1 MTLTLTSD
9 ALLLAAL
16 IFFLR
21 VLNQSLDTLR
31 IMFMLRGSK
40 LWAWILGFAETII
53 FVVTLS
59 SVINDLNNLLN
70 IVAYAAGF
78 ASGNTLGIW
87 LEGRL
92 ALGHI
97 HVRVVSPKRGSA
109 LVERLRKEGFAVTEI
124 PARGKD
130 GAVSLLNASVRRR
143 DVEKVRK
150 IVREVDE
157 NAFMTGEEMRPLWRG
172 FWGT

>member
-1 MTLTLTSD
+1 MEISFTRE
-9 ALLLAAL
+9 ALLLAGL
-16 IFFLR
+16 IFVLR

-31 IMFMLRGSK
+31 IMFMLRGQK
-40 LWAWILGFAETII
+40 LWAWILGFAETVI
-53 FVVTLS
+53 FVITLS
-59 SVINDLNNLLN
+59 SVINDLNNILN
-70 IVAYAAGF
+70 IVAYAGGF
-78 ASGNTLGIW
+78 ASGNTLGIY

-92 ALGHI
+92 ALGFI
-97 HVRVVSPKRGSA
+97 NVRVVSPKRGSA

-143 DVEKVRK
+143 DLPKVRK
-150 IVREVDE
+150 IVEAVDE
-157 NAFMTGEEMRPLWRG
+157 KAFITGEEMRPLGRG

>member
-1 MTLTLTSD
+1 MEISFTRE
-9 ALLLAAL
+9 ALLLAGL
-16 IFFLR
+16 IFVLR

-31 IMFMLRGSK
+31 IMFMLRGQK
-40 LWAWILGFAETII
+40 LWAWILGFAETVI
-53 FVVTLS
+53 FVITLS
-59 SVINDLNNLLN
+59 SVINDLNNILN
-70 IVAYAAGF
+70 IVAYAGGF
-78 ASGNTLGIW
+78 ASGNTLGIY

-92 ALGHI
+92 ALGFI
-97 HVRVVSPKRGSA
+97 NVRVVSPKRGSA

-143 DVEKVRK
+143 DLIKVRK
-150 IVREVDE
+150 IVEAVDE
-157 NAFMTGEEMRPLWRG
+157 KAFITGEEMRPLGRG

>member
-1 MTLTLTSD
+1 MEISFTRE
-9 ALLLAAL
+9 ALLLAGL
-16 IFFLR
+16 IFVLR

-31 IMFMLRGSK
+31 IMFMLRGQK
-40 LWAWILGFAETII
+40 LWAWILGFAETVI
-53 FVVTLS
+53 FVITLS
-59 SVINDLNNLLN
+59 SVINDLNNILN
-70 IVAYAAGF
+70 IVAYAGGF
-78 ASGNTLGIW
+78 ASGNTLGII

-92 ALGHI
+92 ALGFI
-97 HVRVVSPKRGSA
+97 NVRVVSPKRGSA

-143 DVEKVRK
+143 DLPKVRK
-150 IVREVDE
+150 IVEAVDE
-157 NAFMTGEEMRPLWRG
+157 KAFITGEEMRPLGRG

>member
-1 MTLTLTSD
+1 MAATLSRE
-9 ALLLAAL
+9 ALLLAGL
-16 IFFLR
+16 IFILR

-31 IMFMLRGSK
+31 IMFMLRGKK
-40 LWAWILGFAETII
+40 LLAWIMGFTESAL
-53 FVVTLS
+53 FVLILS
-59 SVINDLNNLLN
+59 SVINDLDNPLN

-87 LEGRL
+87 LEDRMAIGFL
-92 ALGHI
+92 N
-97 HVRVVSPKRGSA
+97 VRVVSPKRGSA

-130 GAVSLLNASVRRR
+130 GTVSLLNASVRRR
-143 DVEKVRK
+143 DLDKVRK
-150 IVREVDE
+150 IVQEIDE
-157 NAFMTGEEMRPLWRG
+157 NAFITGEEMRPLARG